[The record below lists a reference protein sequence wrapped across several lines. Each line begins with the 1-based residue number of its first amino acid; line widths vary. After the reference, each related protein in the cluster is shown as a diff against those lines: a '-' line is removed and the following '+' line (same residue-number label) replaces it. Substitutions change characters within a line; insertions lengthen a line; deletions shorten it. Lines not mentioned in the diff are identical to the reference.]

1 MYDMI
6 NLQVCKEYIKLVN
19 YEQLCVNDSQK
30 YDIQYSEILINE
42 NEIDEVIKLLQE
54 YKDAA

>member
-19 YEQLCVNDSQK
+19 CEQLCVNDSQK